1 MQAITKRLPMGNITV
16 PQAFDLGNIICFCLL
31 KAYVSLIY
39 QIEGCA
45 HKPFY
50 FIYLYIFLELF
61 CAMCSNIILRGK
73 IYL

>member
-31 KAYVSLIY
+31 KAYVSSIY

-50 FIYLYIFLELF
+50 FIYLYIFTEML

-73 IYL
+73 INL